1 MVSPAQRRVAV
12 RWAREAFHVS
22 ERRACRVLR
31 VSRRLVWYRSRRP
44 EEAALRRRLRE
55 LAATRVAYG
64 SRRLHILLRR
74 DGLRVNY
81 KKVHR
86 LYVEEGLQLKPRRRR
101 RAATQRMHRAA
112 VTAGNQRWAMDFM
125 QDVLRTGAKVRV
137 FTLID
142 VWRRECVALRVATK
156 FTGSDVAPMLSEV
169 HRERGALP
177 AVIQCDNGTEFT
189 STALDRWAYWN
200 RVQLDFRR
208 PGKPVDNSLCEAF
221 NGSLRRECLSQYWF
235 ASLDE
240 AATILRTW
248 QLEYNN
254 HRPHS
259 SLGLEPPAFRAVMW
273 FSSGNYFLL
282 NTNNSRPASTLPPPP
297 ECVTESDIVL
307 ESAPRVNRS
316 TVAYELSNAGRRVV
330 TTSVKS
336 SQPALAV
343 AFAVTSPVLTMVLAR
358 EPSNPNLFTEASCST
373 DPKKPVR
380 CMLMYAG
387 ACVIATTIVTCTVP
401 CEPTR
406 AVVSNVQRPDKSG
419 NALVDPRTE
428 CSAS

>member
-1 MVSPAQRRVAV
+1 MVSPALRRAAV
-12 RWAREAFHVS
+12 RWAQDAFRVS

-44 EEAALRRRLRE
+44 DDAALRRRLHE
-55 LAATRVAYG
+55 LATTRVAYG

-101 RAATQRMHRAA
+101 RRRAATQRMHRAE
-112 VTAGNQRWAMDFM
+112 VTAVNQRWAMDFM

-142 VWRRECVALRVATK
+142 VWRRECVALRVAAK
-156 FTGSDVAPMLSEV
+156 FTGSDVAAILSDV

-177 AVIQCDNGTEFT
+177 SVIQCDNGTEFT
-189 STALDRWAYWN
+189 STALDHWAYWN
-200 RVQLDFRR
+200 KVQLDFSR

-221 NGSLRRECLSQYWF
+221 NGSLRRECLSQHWF

-240 AATILRTW
+240 ADTILRAW

-259 SLGLEPPAFRAVMW
+259 SLGLESPARFGGA
-273 FSSGNYFLL
+273 GIY
-282 NTNNSRPASTLPPPP
+282 RPRGS
-297 ECVTESDIVL
+297 E
-307 ESAPRVNRS
+307 RRS
-316 TVAYELSNAGRRVV
+316 Y
-330 TTSVKS
+330 
-336 SQPALAV
+336 
-343 AFAVTSPVLTMVLAR
+343 
-358 EPSNPNLFTEASCST
+358 
-373 DPKKPVR
+373 
-380 CMLMYAG
+380 
-387 ACVIATTIVTCTVP
+387 
-401 CEPTR
+401 TR
-406 AVVSNVQRPDKSG
+406 
-419 NALVDPRTE
+419 
-428 CSAS
+428 